1 MLVSWLLSDTWLMT
15 IPARLVD
22 TVICAATLWLIS
34 TWCRCAWHSFGR
46 AAAVSVINSVLGF
59 GLYAAFAWVRDTGA
73 VPWRHPLYLIEVFF
87 AYQALLLFFL
97 IAVAYRR
104 EGWKAVVAALATP
117 LAVTGVE
124 VLAGLLLSVI
134 APHVTGI
141 LQ

>member
-1 MLVSWLLSDTWLMT
+1 MLAPWLLSDTWLMA
-15 IPARLVD
+15 IAARLGD
-22 TVICAATLWLIS
+22 TVICALALWLIV
-34 TWCRCAWHSFGR
+34 TWCRCVRRSFGR
-46 AAAVSVINSVLGF
+46 AAAVALIYGVLGI

-87 AYQALLLFFL
+87 AYQALLLFFI

-104 EGWKAVVAALATP
+104 ERWKAVVAALATP

-134 APHVTGI
+134 APHATGI
-141 LQ
+141 MR

>member
-1 MLVSWLLSDTWLMT
+1 MLASWLLSDTWLMT
-15 IPARLVD
+15 IAARLAD
-22 TVICAATLWLIS
+22 TIVCAVALWLIV
-34 TWCRCAWHSFGR
+34 TWCRCARRSFGR
-46 AAAVSVINSVLGF
+46 AAVAALIYGALGI

-73 VPWRHPLYLIEVFF
+73 VPWRNPLYLIEVFF
-87 AYQALLLFFL
+87 AYQALLLFFI

-104 EGWKAVVAALATP
+104 EGWKALVAAVATP

-141 LQ
+141 LR